1 MESAKT
7 MLKLPAELAITQV
20 EHLHQDL
27 LQELHSNDD
36 VCLDV
41 SEVVRAD
48 TASIQ
53 LLCALQ
59 KHLQCVQ
66 HKIIWV
72 GQSEPLKN
80 AIDRLGLSEYLVLE
94 NID

>member
-1 MESAKT
+1 

-20 EHLHQDL
+20 ENLHQDL

-36 VCLDV
+36 VCLDI

-48 TASIQ
+48 TASVQ

-59 KHLQCVQ
+59 KHLLCVH
-66 HKIIWV
+66 HKIIWI

-80 AIDRLGLSEYLVLE
+80 AINRLGLSEYLILE
-94 NID
+94 SAD